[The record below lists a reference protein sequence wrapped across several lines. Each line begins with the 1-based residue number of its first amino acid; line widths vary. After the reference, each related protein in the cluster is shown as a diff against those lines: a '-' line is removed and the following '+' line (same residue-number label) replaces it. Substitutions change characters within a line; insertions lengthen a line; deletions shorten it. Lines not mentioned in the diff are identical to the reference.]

1 MTNNGVM
8 TMCRQQDCS
17 KSSMGFGRL
26 HIVGHHEWF
35 WGPLLCVHEYWRVSN
50 YMHIVGLC

>member
-8 TMCRQQDCS
+8 TMYRQQDCS
-17 KSSMGFGRL
+17 KSTMGFGHV

-35 WGPLLCVHEYWRVSN
+35 WGPLLCVHEYWRVNN
-50 YMHIVGLC
+50 YMRIVGLC